1 MPIDLTALER
11 AASREF
17 RRWPWMRTHVER
29 DDLVQEAALRLAKG
43 TATLGPEGQVS
54 RLMREV
60 AADLAD
66 YFNAAKRSVWQTSRR
81 PCGTDRGQTQ
91 ARPRSFPMTSSLH
104 TDAHV
109 LLGALNAQDR
119 TLMELRAQGYTF
131 AEIAPQ
137 IGLRVSEAH
146 RSAPRT
152 AARYRR
158 ALLRLEGARVAE
170 RRKQARVHT

>member
-11 AASREF
+11 AAAREL

-91 ARPRSFPMTSSLH
+91 VTSSLH